1 MREKR
6 VIQTMRGSENQRAW
20 ECEVPMKSKRNRQM
34 NKLAIGLL
42 LVLFVAGSG
51 RAAEI
56 NLGVNLGYRQLKD
69 PGLNEI
75 YGSGVVY
82 DLFARYFPLE
92 RYGIELS
99 YEGGYKKDALIGL
112 YQEDSTLTVT
122 GIQLAG
128 AFRYPVWKLV
138 PYFKFGVGYFSYK
151 QDIESE
157 FVRFKVDHNKWTTVV
172 GLGMTLDI
180 SREIFLST
188 EVKYIP
194 LEVQP
199 FDIPVDLGG
208 MRYLIGLGFRLSL

>member
-1 MREKR
+1 MIR
-6 VIQTMRGSENQRAW
+6 TMRASRNHQASEYEVSMKPQR
-20 ECEVPMKSKRNRQM
+20 SRQM
-34 NKLAIGLL
+34 NKLTIGFLL
-42 LVLFVAGSG
+42 FLFVAGSG

-56 NLGVNLGYRQLKD
+56 NLGVNLGYRQVKD
-69 PGLNEI
+69 PYLSEV
-75 YGSGVVY
+75 YGGGFVY

-92 RYGIELS
+92 RYGLELS
-99 YEGGYKKDALIGL
+99 YEGGYKKDAVIGL
-112 YQEDSTLTVT
+112 YQEDSTLTVR

-138 PYFKFGVGYFSYK
+138 PYVKFGVGYFSYK

-157 FVRFKVDHNKWTTVV
+157 FVRFKVDQNKWTTVV
-172 GLGMTLDI
+172 GLGLTLDI

-208 MRYLIGLGFRLSL
+208 MRFLIGLGLRLSL